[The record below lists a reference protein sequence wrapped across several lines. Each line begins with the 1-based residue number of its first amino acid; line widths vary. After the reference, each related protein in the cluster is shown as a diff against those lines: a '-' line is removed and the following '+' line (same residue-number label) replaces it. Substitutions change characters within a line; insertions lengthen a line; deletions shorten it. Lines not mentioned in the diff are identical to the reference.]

1 MKRPPG
7 ERARGRN
14 GIRDLRGAA
23 RLALEATRGVTDVV
37 ESMHRNIARVPGLA
51 TAPGARTTGITGLV
65 YRSVRGITDLVGVVL
80 DSLLAAGEPLAG
92 DLPAPLWRDNALAV
106 VNGVLGDHLL
116 ARGNPLAIRLELRHR
131 GQPLVLEREAL
142 ARAIPGAGGH
152 LLVLVHG
159 LCMNERQFLRNG
171 HDHGEALAAATGC
184 TPVQVRYN
192 SGRHVSDNGL
202 DLAAALEALV
212 REWPVPVTGLT
223 LLCHSMGGLVARSA
237 LQCAGQSGQRWPVML
252 RRIFFLGTPHHGAP
266 LERGGH
272 WIDRL
277 LEASPYT
284 APLAR
289 VGRIRSA
296 GITDLRHGSVL
307 QADWQGRDRF
317 SGAPSRHGHLPLPAG
332 VRCHALAAT
341 LSPAPLAAARS
352 AASSR
357 PGLGVIPRRLRSDGL
372 VPVRS
377 ALGQHAD
384 PARCLAFAPQDQWVG
399 HGLGHLDLLDSEQV
413 CTRLIAWMRQDGQ
426 AAR

>member
-1 MKRPPG
+1 LKRPVGSPA
-7 ERARGRN
+7 RARN

-37 ESMHRNIARVPGLA
+37 ESMHRTIARVPGLPA
-51 TAPGARTTGITGLV
+51 APGERTTGITGLV
-65 YRSVRGITDLVGVVL
+65 YRSVRGVTGLVGAAL

-92 DLPAPLWRDNALAV
+92 DRPAPLWHDNALAV
-106 VNGVLGDHLL
+106 VNGVLGDHLE
-116 ARGNPLAIRLELRHR
+116 ASGNPLAIRLELRHQGR
-131 GQPLVLEREAL
+131 PLVLERAAL
-142 ARAIPGAGGH
+142 AGAVPQASGH
-152 LLVLVHG
+152 LLVLIHG
-159 LCMNERQFLRNG
+159 LCMNERQFRRNG

-192 SGRHVSDNGL
+192 TGRHVSDNGR

-212 REWPVPVTGLT
+212 REWPVPLTGLT
-223 LLCHSMGGLVARSA
+223 LLGHSMGGLVARSA
-237 LQCAGQSGQRWPVML
+237 VHCARQSGQPWPGVL
-252 RRIFFLGTPHHGAP
+252 RRLFFLGTPHHGAP

-284 APLAR
+284 AALAR

-307 QADWQGRDRF
+307 EADWRGRDRF
-317 SGAPSRHGHLPLPAG
+317 AGAPSHHGHLPLPAG

-341 LSPAPLAAARS
+341 LSPS
-352 AASSR
+352 SSR
-357 PGLGVIPRRLRSDGL
+357 TAAVPRRLRGDGL

-399 HGLGHLDLLDSEQV
+399 HGLGHLDLLDSPQV
-413 CTRLIAWMRQDGQ
+413 CARLIAWMRQDEP
-426 AAR
+426 ALR